1 MIKTMPQ
8 KLIVIELNE
17 VPLRLLRHYAELKPS
32 SAIAHLLEQS
42 LVLKTIANDV
52 EEADLYPSQTWA
64 SFNTGIGY
72 QDHEIHWY
80 NDPKPSE
87 YPLYWK
93 IIADSKLSV
102 GLVNTLHS
110 SPASEF
116 IDKGNY
122 KFVIP
127 DCFSP
132 DSFTFPAYYQN
143 FQALNLKA
151 TTANSRV
158 TTLEIPVKELV
169 GSLPHVHKF
178 GVTPQTVFD
187 GVGLLAN
194 IFAKKVS
201 KERLRGLQF
210 PILADM
216 FLHQLEQNSP
226 DLSIL
231 FTNHVAANMHR
242 YWYALFPDDYSD
254 NLYEIEWVEKYKN
267 EIIISLDLADKFFR
281 KLIDVCNQTDST
293 LLISSSMG
301 QHANQKISHETTTA
315 ESLNSKLINASRFID
330 KLTTRKF
337 DFDIRNG
344 MWPECSLEFSNSS
357 DAADC
362 LEQIKQVIPTLEN
375 IFIYSLNLS
384 LNTLTFSVKLDN
396 NKDKYIIN
404 GMQFSEKELGFIKF
418 EVDDHHSGCHYP
430 DGSLIVFNS
439 KTADSHSD
447 TVNYLEYAPAILA
460 HFNITKPDYMLDP
473 TFQL

>member
-1 MIKTMPQ
+1 MPQ
-8 KLIVIELNE
+8 KLIVLELNE

-32 SAIAHLLEQS
+32 SAIAHLLGHS

-52 EEADLYPSQTWA
+52 QEEDLYPSQTWA
-64 SFNTGIGY
+64 SFNTGTGY

-80 NDPKPSE
+80 NDLKPSE
-87 YPLYWK
+87 YPMYWK

-116 IDKGNY
+116 INTGNY

-151 TTANSRV
+151 TTSNSRV

-169 GSLPHVHKF
+169 GSLPHFYKF
-178 GVTPQTVFD
+178 GITSQTVFD
-187 GVGLLAN
+187 GVSLLAN
-194 IFAKKVS
+194 IFTRKVP

-210 PILADM
+210 PLLADI
-216 FLHQLEQNSP
+216 FLHQLQQNSP

-242 YWYALFPDDYSD
+242 YWYALFPDDYQDSAYD
-254 NLYEIEWVEKYKN
+254 SEWVEKYKN
-267 EIIISLDLADKFFR
+267 EIIISLDLADKFFH
-281 KLIDVCNQTDST
+281 KLIDVCKKSDST
-293 LLISSSMG
+293 LLIVSSMG
-301 QHANQKISHETTTA
+301 QHANQHISRETTTA
-315 ESLNSKLINASRFID
+315 ESLNSRLVNVDKFID
-330 KLTTRKF
+330 KLTTKKF
-337 DFDIRNG
+337 NFEVRSA
-344 MWPECSLEFSNSS
+344 MWPQCSLEFTNSS

-362 LEQIKQVIPTLEN
+362 LDQINQAIPTLKN
-375 IFIYSLNLS
+375 ISVSALNLS
-384 LNTLTFSVKLDN
+384 ANTFTFTVIIDN
-396 NKDKYIIN
+396 STEIYEIKET
-404 GMQFSEKELGFIKF
+404 QFSAKELGFVTF

-430 DGSLIVFNS
+430 DGSLIIFNS
-439 KTADSHSD
+439 KTANSHSD
-447 TVNYLEYAPAILA
+447 TVNYLEYTPAILS
-460 HFNITKPDYMLDP
+460 HFNIVKPNYMLTP
-473 TFQL
+473 TFQI